1 MIGQPAKGG
10 QVSSSNS
17 TRAAGSLTLR
27 PMREASLNFLKTL
40 VNTPSPVG
48 HETRGQRVWLD
59 YAARFADDTFS
70 DAYGNCVAV
79 LNKGG
84 GPRIMLAAHA
94 DEIAMAVNYIDDNGY
109 LYVRRMGG
117 VDAAITKAQ
126 RVVIHT
132 RRGPVKGV
140 VGNVA
145 PHLTRQEGEPKPPKI
160 HDLFIDIGAGKRA
173 DAEKLVRVGDP
184 ITLVDEFDI
193 LRGDLAVA
201 RAFDNRIGTWSVAEA
216 LRQLKES
223 GRKFGAEVCA
233 VSNVQE
239 EVGLLG
245 ARQIAYS
252 LKPDIA
258 LVVDVT
264 HATDYPTVSKAQHG
278 DVKIGGGP
286 AITHGGCN
294 HPEVV
299 KRLEEV
305 AKAKKIPLQHEAMS
319 STSGTDTDVI
329 FWTRGGIASAL
340 ISLPNRYM
348 HSPVE
353 LVSLKDLELIPQLLA
368 AFVLSVKKGE
378 RFKVKI

>member
-1 MIGQPAKGG
+1 MRKES
-10 QVSSSNS
+10 VEF
-17 TRAAGSLTLR
+17 LR
-27 PMREASLNFLKTL
+27 TL

-48 HETRGQRVWLD
+48 HEARGQRVWMD
-59 YAARFADDTFS
+59 YARKFADETFS

-84 GPRIMLAAHA
+84 SPRLMLSGHA
-94 DEIAMAVNYIDDNGY
+94 DEIAMAVNYISDEGFV
-109 LYVRRMGG
+109 YVRKMGG

-132 RRGPVKGV
+132 RSGPVKGV

-145 PHLTRQEGEPKPPKI
+145 PHLMKEEKDPKPPKI
-160 HDLFIDIGAGKRA
+160 HDLFIDLGVSSRKE
-173 DAEKLVRVGDP
+173 AETLVRTGDP
-184 ITLVDEFDI
+184 ITLADEFEL
-193 LRGDLAVA
+193 LRNDLGVA
-201 RAFDNRIGTWSVAEA
+201 RAFDNRIGTFAVAET
-216 LRQLKES
+216 LRLLKET
-223 GRKFGAEVCA
+223 GAKLRAEVCA

-252 LKPDIA
+252 LKPDVA

-264 HATDYPTVSKAQHG
+264 HATDYPTVNKPQHG
-278 DVKIGGGP
+278 DVKVGAGP
-286 AITHGGCN
+286 TLTHGGCN

-299 KRLEEV
+299 ARLEEV
-305 AKAKKIPLQHEAMS
+305 AKARKIPLQHEAMS
-319 STSGTDTDVI
+319 STSGTDTDAI

-340 ISLPNRYM
+340 VSLPNRYM

-353 LVSLKDLELIPQLLA
+353 VVSLKDLEKIPELFA
-368 AFVLSVKKGE
+368 AFAVSLKKGE
-378 RFKVKI
+378 EFKVKI

>member
-1 MIGQPAKGG
+1 MRTQ
-10 QVSSSNS
+10 
-17 TRAAGSLTLR
+17 SL
-27 PMREASLNFLKTL
+27 EFLKTL

-59 YAARFADDTFS
+59 YVGQFADETFS

-79 LNKGG
+79 LNRGG
-84 GPRIMLAAHA
+84 GPRIMLAGHA
-94 DEIAMAVNYIDDNGY
+94 DEIAMAVNYVDENGY
-109 LYVRRMGG
+109 LYVKRMGG
-117 VDAAITKAQ
+117 VDAAIMKAQ
-126 RVVIHT
+126 RLVIHT
-132 RRGPVKGV
+132 RNGPVKGV

-145 PHLTRQEGEPKPPKI
+145 PHLAKQEGDPKPPKI
-160 HDLFIDIGAGKRA
+160 HDIFLDIGVSSREEAQ
-173 DAEKLVRVGDP
+173 KLVRVGDP
-184 ITLVDEFDI
+184 ITLVDEFEL
-193 LRGDLAVA
+193 LRNDLAVA
-201 RAFDNRIGTWSVAEA
+201 RAFDNRIGTFAVAET
-216 LRQLKES
+216 LRLLKES
-223 GRKFGAEVCA
+223 KTKLNAEICA

-264 HATDYPTVSKAQHG
+264 HATDYPTISKTQHG
-278 DVKIGGGP
+278 DIKLGSGP
-286 AITHGGCN
+286 ALTHGGCN

-299 KRLEEV
+299 ARLEAV
-305 AKAKKIPLQHEAMS
+305 AAKKKIPLQHEAMS
-319 STSGTDTDVI
+319 ATSGTDTDVI

-353 LVSLKDLELIPQLLA
+353 VVNLRDLVLIPELMA
-368 AFVLSVKKGE
+368 AFCQSVKQGE
-378 RFKVKI
+378 QFKVKI

>member
-1 MIGQPAKGG
+1 
-10 QVSSSNS
+10 
-17 TRAAGSLTLR
+17 
-27 PMREASLNFLKTL
+27 MREQSLNFLKTL

-59 YAARFADDTFS
+59 YAKQFAEETFS

-84 GPRIMLAAHA
+84 SPRLMLAGHA

-109 LYVRRMGG
+109 LYVRKMGG

-132 RRGPVKGV
+132 RQGAVKGV

-145 PHLTRQEGEPKPPKI
+145 PHLMKLEGDPKPPKI
-160 HDLFIDIGAGKRA
+160 HDLFIDVGAGTRKE
-173 DAEKLVRVGDP
+173 AEKLVRIGDP

-201 RAFDNRIGTWSVAEA
+201 RAFDNRIGTFAVAEA
-216 LRQLKES
+216 LRLLKES
-223 GRKFGAEVCA
+223 KVTPHAEVCA

-252 LKPDIA
+252 LRPDVA

-264 HATDYPTVSKAQHG
+264 HATDYPTVNKAQHG
-278 DVKIGGGP
+278 DVKVGKGP
-286 AITHGGCN
+286 AVTHGGCN
-294 HPEVV
+294 HPDVV
-299 KRLEEV
+299 ARVEAV

-329 FWTRGGIASAL
+329 FWTRGGIASGL

-353 LVSLKDLELIPQLLA
+353 VVSLKDLELIPQLLA
-368 AFVLSVKKGE
+368 SFALSLKKGE
-378 RFKVKI
+378 QFKVKI

>member
-1 MIGQPAKGG
+1 
-10 QVSSSNS
+10 
-17 TRAAGSLTLR
+17 
-27 PMREASLNFLKTL
+27 MREASLQFLKTL
-40 VNTPSPVG
+40 VNTPSPTG

-59 YAARFADDTFS
+59 YAKQFSDETFS

-84 GPRIMLAAHA
+84 GSRIMLAAHA
-94 DEIAMAVNYIDDNGY
+94 DEIAMAVNYIDDNGFI
-109 LYVRRMGG
+109 YVRKMGG
-117 VDAAITKAQ
+117 IDAAITKAQ
-126 RVVIHT
+126 RIFIHT
-132 RRGPVKGV
+132 RGGAVKGV

-145 PHLTRQEGEPKPPKI
+145 PHLTSKDGDAKPPKI
-160 HDLFIDIGAGKRA
+160 HEIFIDIGVSSRKE
-173 DAEKLVRVGDP
+173 AEKIVRIGDP
-184 ITLVDEFDI
+184 ITLSDEFDI

-201 RAFDNRIGTWSVAEA
+201 RAFDNRIGTFAVAET
-216 LRQLKES
+216 LRLLKES
-223 GRKFGAEVCA
+223 KVKLNVEVCA

-264 HATDYPTVSKAQHG
+264 HATDYPTVSKTQHG
-278 DVKIGGGP
+278 DTRIGSGP
-286 AITHGGCN
+286 CITHGGCN
-294 HPEVV
+294 HSEVV

-305 AKAKKIPLQHEAMS
+305 AAKKKIPLQHEAMS
-319 STSGTDTDVI
+319 ATSGTDTDVI

-353 LVSLKDLELIPQLLA
+353 VVSLKDLEMIPQLMA
-368 AFVLSVKKGE
+368 AFVQSLKKGE
-378 RFKVKI
+378 EFKVKI

>member
-1 MIGQPAKGG
+1 
-10 QVSSSNS
+10 
-17 TRAAGSLTLR
+17 
-27 PMREASLNFLKTL
+27 MREPSLNFLKTL

-48 HETRGQRVWLD
+48 HEVRGQRVWLD
-59 YAARFADDTFS
+59 YVKPLADETFS

-84 GPRIMLAAHA
+84 SPRLMLAGHA
-94 DEIAMAVNYIDDNGY
+94 DEIAMSVNYIDDGGFI
-109 LYVRRMGG
+109 YVRKMGG

-126 RVVIHT
+126 RIVIHT
-132 RRGPVKGV
+132 RKGPVNGV

-145 PHLTRQEGEPKPPKI
+145 PHLTKQDGDPKPPKI
-160 HDLFIDIGAGKRA
+160 HDLFIDIGVSSRK

-184 ITLVDEFDI
+184 ITLVDEFEL
-193 LRGDLAVA
+193 LRNDLAVA
-201 RAFDNRIGTWSVAEA
+201 RAFDNRIGTFAVAEA
-216 LRQLKES
+216 FRLLAES
-223 GRKFGAEVCA
+223 KSKLHAEICA

-252 LKPDIA
+252 LKPDVA

-278 DVKIGGGP
+278 DVKIGKGP
-286 AITHGGCN
+286 ALTHGGCN
-294 HPEVV
+294 HPDVV
-299 KRLEEV
+299 VRLEEI

-319 STSGTDTDVI
+319 NSSGTDTDVI

-353 LVSLKDLELIPQLLA
+353 VVSLKDLELIPQLLA
-368 AFVLSVKKGE
+368 GFALSLKKGE
-378 RFKVKI
+378 RFKVTI